1 MNALYKQYYSKLL
14 AFINSKV
21 HNNADA
27 EDILSEVFIKIYK
40 NIEKL
45 DSDEKLTSWIYTIT
59 RNTII
64 DFYRKNNKT
73 PAFREFKEE
82 FILDESKGERNIHS
96 ELSNC
101 LLPMI
106 NSLPQNYKEVLYLSE
121 IKGLKQSE
129 IAEEKNLSL
138 TNTKSLIFRGK
149 KKIKE
154 KLFECCSYE
163 YDSLGN
169 VIEYNP
175 KGENCKFC

>member
-1 MNALYKQYYSKLL
+1 MNELYKQYYSKLL

-21 HNNADA
+21 HNKHDA

-45 DSDEKLTSWIYTIT
+45 DSDEKITSWIYTIT
-59 RNTII
+59 RNSII

-73 PAFREFKEE
+73 PTLQEFKEE
-82 FILDESKGERNIHS
+82 STFDDKKQEKSIHD

-101 LLPMI
+101 LKPMI
-106 NSLPQNYKEVLYLSE
+106 NSLPDNYKEVLLLSE

-129 IAEEKNLSL
+129 IAKEINLSAA
-138 TNTKSLIFRGK
+138 NTKSLIFRGK

-154 KLFECCSYE
+154 KLHECCSYE

-169 VIEYNP
+169 VIEYNA